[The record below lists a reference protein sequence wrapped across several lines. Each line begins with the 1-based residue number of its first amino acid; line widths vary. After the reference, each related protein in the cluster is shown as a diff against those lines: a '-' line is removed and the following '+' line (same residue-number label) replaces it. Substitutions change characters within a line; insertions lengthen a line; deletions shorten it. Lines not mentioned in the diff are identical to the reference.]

1 MKQTMVWFLMALV
14 LGGCAGR
21 HVDYQSVSWKKLAS
35 LPYGPKV
42 KRSKPLSVPPAIA
55 SLNGASLRLSGY
67 MLPVEMDGE
76 NVATFILVRNQAMC
90 CFGRTPEMNEWVMVR
105 FRGGSS
111 VPMNMDRPISVS
123 GNFEVGEELEEGAVV
138 SLYRMVAERVEID
151 EGKPAGWQAR
161 HRSGCS
167 S

>member
-1 MKQTMVWFLMALV
+1 MFWFLTTLI
-14 LGGCAGR
+14 LSGCSGR
-21 HVDYQSVSWKKLAS
+21 PIDYQSVSWKVLAG

-42 KRSKPLSVPPAIA
+42 KHTKPLFVPPAIA
-55 SLNGASLRLSGY
+55 RLQGAPLRLSGY

-105 FRGGSS
+105 FKGGSS

-151 EGKPAGWQAR
+151 EGKPAGWQAN
-161 HRSGCS
+161 
-167 S
+167 